1 MPDVVYTF
9 PIISLGNRI
18 SVTDGEGNAL
28 YQVKQ
33 KLFKLRE
40 SIQVESATSGPS
52 FQIDADRMI
61 DFSASYTITTDS
73 GQTLGSVRRRGMRSL
88 WKAHYEIYAGDV
100 LLATLSETNP
110 MAKVADGLLG
120 GVPVL
125 GMLTGYLFHPAYAA
139 VRPDGDEMM
148 RVTKQPA
155 LLEGRFV
162 GTERDDMNPAERT
175 MLHMGVLTMLLMER
189 ARG

>member
-1 MPDVVYTF
+1 MPDIVYTF

-28 YQVKQ
+28 YHVKQ

-40 SIQVESATSGPS
+40 SIQVESATGGPS

>member
-1 MPDVVYTF
+1 MSDVVYIF
-9 PIISLGNRI
+9 PILSWGNRI
-18 SVTDGEGNAL
+18 SVTDGDGNAL
-28 YQVKQ
+28 YHVRQ

-40 SIQVESATSGPS
+40 SIRVESATSGPS
-52 FQIDADRMI
+52 FQIDADRML
-61 DFSASYTITTDS
+61 DFSASYTITTDGGS
-73 GQTLGSVRRRGMRSL
+73 VLGSVRRKGMRSL

-120 GVPVL
+120 GIPVL
-125 GMLTGYLFHPAYAA
+125 GMLTGYVFHPAYAA

-148 RVTKQPA
+148 RVAKQPA
-155 LLEGRFV
+155 FLEGRFV
-162 GTERDDMNPAERT
+162 GTERDDIDAAERT
-175 MLHMGVLTMLLMER
+175 LLRLGVLTMLLMER